1 MRALRSLRQCFRRLA
16 AERSGVAAVEFAL
29 ILPIMLLV
37 YIGMMEGSSL
47 IAMDRKVQSVS
58 GAVGDLVSRS
68 DGEISQSTLND
79 YVRVAGGMM
88 TPYPVAP
95 LEQIISQIYVDT
107 NGNPKVDWSKRYVNQ
122 SLVSGGEHAVGAA
135 YTLPADVVSI
145 SKGLYVIVAESKYS
159 YPPLYG
165 IVFKDT
171 VTLYRE
177 NFFIPRFREK
187 IILN

>member
-1 MRALRSLRQCFRRLA
+1 MRPLDTMQRWIGRFAR
-16 AERSGVAAVEFAL
+16 ERSGVAAVEFAL
-29 ILPIMLLV
+29 ILPIMLLL
-37 YIGMMEGSSL
+37 YIGMMEGSTL

-68 DGEISQSTLND
+68 DGEISQSTLED

-95 LEQIISQIYVDT
+95 LEQIVSQVYVDPA
-107 NGNPKVDWSKRYVNQ
+107 GKAWVDWSKRFVNQ
-122 SLVSGGEHAVGAA
+122 ALVSTGQHLVGTP

-145 SKGLYVIVAESKYS
+145 SKGLYVIVAESQYS

-165 IVFKDT
+165 IVFKDK
-171 VTLYRE
+171 VTLYRQ
-177 NFFIPRFREK
+177 NFFIPRFRER
-187 IILN
+187 IALN

>member
-1 MRALRSLRQCFRRLA
+1 MRPRDAVRRWIGRFA
-16 AERSGVAAVEFAL
+16 SERSGVAAVEFAL
-29 ILPIMLLV
+29 ILPIMLLL
-37 YIGMMEGSSL
+37 YIGMMEGSTL

-68 DGEISQSTLND
+68 DGEIAQSTLED

-95 LEQIISQIYVDT
+95 LEQIVSQVYVDS
-107 NGNPKVDWSKRYVNQ
+107 NGTAKVDWSKRFVDQ
-122 SLVSGGEHAVGAA
+122 TLVSTGQHPVGAT

-145 SKGLYVIVAESKYS
+145 SKGLYVIVAESQYS

-165 IVFKDT
+165 IVFKDK
-171 VTLYRE
+171 VTLYRQ

-187 IILN
+187 IALK